1 MEVWVEKVVH
11 NLYYRPSY
19 IELFMDINQTIPC
32 PNCGGRANRRY
43 FISNEAIDAG
53 CPGERVIQTECPEC
67 DYLLAICSLNG
78 SVIEAYSSSTSAKI
92 RHLTSSLQKSSP
104 VVPLIKPLSA

>member
-11 NLYYRPSY
+11 NLYYRSSY
-19 IELFMDINQTIPC
+19 IELFMDINHTIPC
-32 PNCGGRANRRY
+32 PNCGGAANRRY
-43 FISNEAIDAG
+43 FISNEAIYARCLRG
-53 CPGERVIQTECPEC
+53 RIIQTECPEC
-67 DYLLAICSLNG
+67 DYLLVMCSLNG
-78 SVIEAYSSSTSAKI
+78 SVIEACSSSTSAKI